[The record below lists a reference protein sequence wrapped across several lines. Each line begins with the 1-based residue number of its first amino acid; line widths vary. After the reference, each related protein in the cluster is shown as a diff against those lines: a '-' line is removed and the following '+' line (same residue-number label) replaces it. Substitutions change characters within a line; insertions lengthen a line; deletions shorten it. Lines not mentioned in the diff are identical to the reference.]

1 MNKWLY
7 DILRDSTLVDNQVY
21 QADNGIFKNSRLQ
34 DFQLNKRGKGEWFN
48 HKNNEQAIWSFLN
61 KTIEKYKSYF

>member
-34 DFQLNKRGKGEWFN
+34 DFQLNKEEKENG
-48 HKNNEQAIWSFLN
+48 L
-61 KTIEKYKSYF
+61 TIKIMNRQFGHF